1 MQSRAR
7 TLLAILTFGFIVVS
21 TYSVYQIYFF
31 SDPRYAIADESDPE
45 RNDQSTP
52 RSFIL
57 PATPAVAIEQ
67 EKRAAELRS
76 GLSTEKCISKLQD
89 LGYQIDDMD
98 TSFNATYIKA
108 IIEFQKSNGMLIT
121 GSADSHTRAKL
132 GC

>member
-7 TLLAILTFGFIVVS
+7 ALLAILTFGFIVVS
-21 TYSVYQIYFF
+21 AYSVYQIYFF
-31 SDPRYAIADESDPE
+31 NDPRYAIADESDPE

-67 EKRAAELRS
+67 ENRAAELRS

-121 GSADSHTRAKL
+121 GSADSQTRAKL

>member
-7 TLLAILTFGFIVVS
+7 ALLAILTFGFIVVS

-31 SDPRYAIADESDPE
+31 ADPRYAIADESDPE

-52 RSFIL
+52 RSFVL

-76 GLSTEKCISKLQD
+76 GLSTEKCIGRLRD

-98 TSFNATYIKA
+98 TSFNATYIKS
-108 IIEFQKSNGMLIT
+108 IIEFQKSKGLMVT
-121 GSADSHTRAKL
+121 GNADVQTRAKL